1 MKRFALLALFALSL
15 SAQTVTPPPA
25 PPPRPKIA
33 GSMVGYVDDPIVGSQ
48 VRIRFEAGFHNDV
61 PDRAEFFYAKCG
73 CYKFIVDPKAASAID
88 NNAPGPGPGAANNI
102 RFQQLY
108 LQTEY
113 APGGRFSVFAE
124 LPFRWLQPQSFY
136 PGDTGFTENGA
147 PRGRPLENPSGL
159 GDLRAGVKVALAESS
174 DRALT
179 LQVRAYFPTAN
190 EQHGLGTGHYSI
202 EPSLLYYRKLTER
215 TTIEAQV
222 GDWHP
227 TGGSAGIPTI
237 GSNKFSGDV
246 VFYGA
251 GVSHEVYA
259 GARMRI
265 APVAELFGWHV
276 VSGFQT
282 GPANPDAGG
291 TDIVNL
297 KVGARLILD
306 EHNSFY
312 GGIGRALT
320 GAVWYRSIARIE
332 YRYSY

>member
-15 SAQTVTPPPA
+15 SAQTVTSPPVR
-25 PPPRPKIA
+25 PPRPKIA
-33 GSMVGYVDDPIVGSQ
+33 GSMVGYVDDAIVGSQ
-48 VRIRFEAGFHNDV
+48 VRIRFEAGFHNDA

-73 CYKFIVDPKAASAID
+73 CFNTDKDAS
-88 NNAPGPGPGAANNI
+88 APGPGPGIATDI

-124 LPFRWLQPQSFY
+124 LPFRWLQPQSFSG
-136 PGDTGFTENGA
+136 PAKFTENGA
-147 PRGRPLENPSGL
+147 ANGPSLENPSGL
-159 GDLRAGVKVALAESS
+159 GDLRAGVKVALTESS

-179 LQVRAYFPTAN
+179 LQVRAYFPTGK
-190 EQHGLGTGHYSI
+190 EEHGLGTGHSSI
-202 EPSLLYYRKLTER
+202 EPSLLYYRKLSER

-227 TGGSAGIPTI
+227 TGGSAGIPTS
-237 GSNKFSGDV
+237 GSKKFSGDV
-246 VFYGA
+246 IFYGA

-259 GARMRI
+259 SARMRI

-282 GPANPDAGG
+282 GQADPDAGG
-291 TDIVNL
+291 IDIVNL
-297 KVGARLILD
+297 KAGARLILD

-320 GAVWYRSIARIE
+320 GAVWYRDIARIE